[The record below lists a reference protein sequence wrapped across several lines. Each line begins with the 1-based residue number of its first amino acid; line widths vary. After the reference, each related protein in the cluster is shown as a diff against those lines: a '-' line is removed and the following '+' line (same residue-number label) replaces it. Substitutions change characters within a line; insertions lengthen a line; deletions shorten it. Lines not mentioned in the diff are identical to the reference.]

1 MTMSS
6 PLRNGT
12 GRAETGSPRTVDPA
26 SAELMAK
33 AFTALRVFTGLVW
46 LTNGLAKVIGRAS
59 YDLGFLSFNLVDRG
73 VAEEIARDAS
83 SKTYI
88 APLGAFY
95 RDVVLPNYGFFG
107 WFLTLAELAVGL
119 GLLLG
124 VLPRAAALG
133 GLLLIGPVWLMLLH
147 TNLYLWQYPAEDL
160 FPLVLLTVVPTWGRF
175 DLAQRIRGRLPRR
188 WPF

>member
-1 MTMSS
+1 MSS

>member
-1 MTMSS
+1 MSS

-12 GRAETGSPRTVDPA
+12 GRAESGDARTIDPA
-26 SAELMAK
+26 SAELMRK

-46 LTNGLAKVIGRAS
+46 LSNGLAKVVGKAS
-59 YDLGFLSFNLVDRG
+59 YDLGFVSFNLVDRG
-73 VAEEIARDAS
+73 VAEAIARDAS
-83 SKTYI
+83 AKTYI

-119 GLLLG
+119 GLLVG

-175 DLAQRIRGRLPRR
+175 DLAQRIRSRLPRR
-188 WPF
+188 WPL

>member
-1 MTMSS
+1 
-6 PLRNGT
+6 
-12 GRAETGSPRTVDPA
+12 
-26 SAELMAK
+26 MAK

-46 LTNGLAKVIGRAS
+46 LSNGVAKLIGRAT
-59 YDLGFLSFNLVDRG
+59 YDLGFLSFNLVTRG
-73 VAEEIARDAS
+73 VAESIAKDAS

-95 RDVVLPNYGFFG
+95 RDFVLPHFGFFG
-107 WFLTLAELAVGL
+107 WFLTVAELAIGL
-119 GLLLG
+119 GLVLG

-133 GLLLIGPVWLMLLH
+133 GLLLIGPIYLMLLH

-160 FPLVLLTVVPTWGRF
+160 FPLVLLTIVPTWGR
-175 DLAQRIRGRLPRR
+175 LGVAQRTRERLPQR

>member
-1 MTMSS
+1 MSS
-6 PLRNGT
+6 PLSNST
-12 GRAETGSPRTVDPA
+12 GRGEVGSPRTLDPG

-33 AFTALRVFTGLVW
+33 AFTVLRVFTGLVW
-46 LTNGLAKVIGRAS
+46 LSNGLAKVIGKAS
-59 YDLGFLSFNLVDRG
+59 YDLGFISFNLVTRK
-73 VAEEIARDAS
+73 VAEGIARGAS
-83 SKTYI
+83 AKTYI

-95 RDVVLPNYGFFG
+95 RDVVLPNFGFFG

-119 GLLLG
+119 GLLVG

-133 GLLLIGPVWLMLLH
+133 GLLLIGPIWLMLLH

-175 DLAQRIRGRLPRR
+175 DLAQQIKGRLPQR

>member
-1 MTMSS
+1 MSS
-6 PLRNGT
+6 PLSNGT
-12 GRAETGSPRTVDPA
+12 GRGEVGSPRTLDPGA
-26 SAELMAK
+26 AELMAK
-33 AFTALRVFTGLVW
+33 AFTVLRVFTGLVW
-46 LTNGLAKVIGRAS
+46 LSNGLAKVIGKAS
-59 YDLGFLSFNLVDRG
+59 YDLGFLSFNLVTRG
-73 VAEEIARDAS
+73 VAEGIARGAS
-83 SKTYI
+83 AKTYI

-95 RDVVLPNYGFFG
+95 RVVVVPNFGFFG

-119 GLLLG
+119 GLLVG

-133 GLLLIGPVWLMLLH
+133 GLLLIGPIWLMLLH

-175 DLAQRIRGRLPRR
+175 DLAQQIQGRLPQR

>member
-1 MTMSS
+1 MS
-6 PLRNGT
+6 GAT
-12 GRAETGSPRTVDPA
+12 GRAATTWTAQGSP
-26 SAELMAK
+26 AETALMAK

-46 LTNGLAKVIGRAS
+46 LSNGVAKLIGKAT
-59 YDLGFLSFNLVDRG
+59 YDLGFFSFNLVTRG
-73 VAEEIARDAS
+73 VAESIAKGAS

-95 RDVVLPNYGFFG
+95 RDVVVPNFGFFG
-107 WFLTLAELAVGL
+107 WFLTVAELAIGL
-119 GLLLG
+119 GLVLG

-133 GLLLIGPVWLMLLH
+133 GLLLIGPIYLMLLH

-160 FPLVLLTVVPTWGRF
+160 FPLVLLTIVPTRGR
-175 DLAQRIRGRLPRR
+175 LAVAQRIHSRLPQR

>member
-1 MTMSS
+1 MSS
-6 PLRNGT
+6 PLSDST
-12 GRAETGSPRTVDPA
+12 GRGEVGSPRTLDPG

-33 AFTALRVFTGLVW
+33 AFTVLRVFTGLVW
-46 LTNGLAKVIGRAS
+46 LSNGLAKVIGKAS
-59 YDLGFLSFNLVDRG
+59 YDLGFISFNLVTRK
-73 VAEEIARDAS
+73 VAEGIARGAS
-83 SKTYI
+83 AKTYI

-95 RDVVLPNYGFFG
+95 RDVVLPNFGFFG

-119 GLLLG
+119 GLLVG

-133 GLLLIGPVWLMLLH
+133 GLLLIGPIWLMLLH

-175 DLAQRIRGRLPRR
+175 DLAQQIKGRLPQR

>member
-1 MTMSS
+1 MSS
-6 PLRNGT
+6 PLRSST
-12 GRAETGSPRTVDPA
+12 GRAEIGSSRTVDPG
-26 SAELMAK
+26 SAGLMAK
-33 AFTALRVFTGLVW
+33 AFTALRVLMGLVW
-46 LTNGLAKVIGRAS
+46 LSNGLAKVIGRAT

-73 VAEEIARDAS
+73 VAEGIARDAS
-83 SKTYI
+83 GKTYI

-95 RDVVLPNYGFFG
+95 RDVVLPNFGFFG
-107 WFLTLAELAVGL
+107 WFLTLAELAIGL

-147 TNLYLWQYPAEDL
+147 TNLYPWAYPEDL
-160 FPLVLLTVVPTWGRF
+160 FPLILLTVVPTWGRF
-175 DLAQRIRGRLPRR
+175 DLAQRIKGRLPQR